1 MRQSSTSSKASLAQ
15 PTKEFKMATSDQEQ
29 KSVLV
34 PQHKRMAM
42 GEKISGQSMQSK
54 QSDSKSKGGL
64 SQAKK
69 K

>member
-1 MRQSSTSSKASLAQ
+1 
-15 PTKEFKMATSDQEQ
+15 MATSDQEQ

-42 GEKISGQSMQSK
+42 GAPINGQSMQGGDKPK
-54 QSDSKSKGGL
+54 QGGL
-64 SQAKK
+64 TQASKK

>member
-1 MRQSSTSSKASLAQ
+1 
-15 PTKEFKMATSDQEQ
+15 MATSDQEQ

-42 GEKISGQSMQSK
+42 GAKLDGQSMQAKGESGNGK
-54 QSDSKSKGGL
+54 PAQGGL
-64 SQAKK
+64 SQATKK

>member
-1 MRQSSTSSKASLAQ
+1 MS
-15 PTKEFKMATSDQEQ
+15 TSDQEQ

-42 GEKISGQSMQSK
+42 GEKLSGQSMQPK
-54 QSDSKSKGGL
+54 GENKPQGGL

>member
-1 MRQSSTSSKASLAQ
+1 MS
-15 PTKEFKMATSDQEQ
+15 TSDQEQ

-42 GEKISGQSMQSK
+42 GEKLTGQTQQANGSK
-54 QSDSKSKGGL
+54 PNVKPQGGL